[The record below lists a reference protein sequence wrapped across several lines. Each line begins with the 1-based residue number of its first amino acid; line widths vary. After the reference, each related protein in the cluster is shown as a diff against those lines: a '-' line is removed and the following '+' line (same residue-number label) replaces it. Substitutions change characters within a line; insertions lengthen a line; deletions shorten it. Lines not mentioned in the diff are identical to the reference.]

1 MGSAPRIMRAA
12 DEGAYSCAVSLSCQ
26 SAVTSD
32 AAAAAAEQH
41 SNVGALAAG
50 PAALCMQHPAAW
62 LLQKKG
68 CTGTVS
74 YSPNRSNIEHC
85 VLFLSPPHS
94 DCCDNA
100 QLQPVVFHPTGPA
113 SQAGCPNGMFRTDVG
128 EWGGSC
134 FPCGEV
140 EV

>member
-1 MGSAPRIMRAA
+1 MHAA
-12 DEGAYSCAVSLSCQ
+12 DEGAYSCAVALPCR
-26 SAVTSD
+26 SAVTSV
-32 AAAAAAEQH
+32 AAAAAAKQH
-41 SNVGALAAG
+41 SNAGTLAAG

-68 CTGTVS
+68 CTGTVF
-74 YSPNRSNIEHC
+74 YSPNRSGIEHC

-94 DCCDNA
+94 DCSDNA
-100 QLQPVVFHPTGPA
+100 QLQTAVFHPTGSA
-113 SQAGCPNGMFRTDVG
+113 SQAGCPNGIFRTDVR
-128 EWGGSC
+128 EKGGSC